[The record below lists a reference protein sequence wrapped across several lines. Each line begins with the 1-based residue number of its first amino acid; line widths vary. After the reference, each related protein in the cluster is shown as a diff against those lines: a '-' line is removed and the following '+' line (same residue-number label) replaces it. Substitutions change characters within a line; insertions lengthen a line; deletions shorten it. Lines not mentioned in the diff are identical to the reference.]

1 MKGYEMRVFPLRC
14 SFRRLGVLIVGLSLA
29 PHRVY
34 CGDQLAARAP
44 TLPRA
49 EDLLVQSYEI
59 GRSFSTAERVYL
71 LTELNRAGA
80 EIKFPRTEQWA
91 QEEFNL
97 TFELPHEWN
106 RVASQRNAL
115 GALSAFD
122 PDRAMKLIYQMDQT
136 VPEDGRLPED
146 LRANCAALV
155 FPNYWKTEGAKGFDR
170 LRSEARQL
178 AESSEYPYVAMAD
191 IVKSSDLRPEEIG
204 YIVADASLAYQ
215 KGSPF
220 ESEDRA
226 YVYLL
231 KAVQP
236 KARPDQFRRSLEYA
250 VDHLIAK
257 GNADTSKKFTANA
270 YTSKGT
276 LNFTNIEDELL
287 FELLPITKQSDP
299 DLVEK
304 IVAARAEFSKVE
316 GADIKATEGAY
327 GSTEGRSRALERSR
341 VREVAA
347 LSSKDPQQALTL
359 AQSISDPALKATA
372 LAYVAGGL
380 QQTEPEKSAQII
392 KTVRQNVSSIG
403 PGESKVRMFVALAQ
417 AAAASKD
424 VSTFDFAF
432 HHGLDLGTELFGE
445 DAESHPAKPAYATAA
460 FDELSELISVGAG
473 FQPKATLQDV
483 LDLRCDVLKAYLLIE
498 IAKVAHQ
505 K

>member
-1 MKGYEMRVFPLRC
+1 MRTFPLRC
-14 SFRRLGVLIVGLSLA
+14 AFSRLGLLIVALSLA
-29 PHRVY
+29 PRGVY
-34 CGDQLAARAP
+34 SDQVPAGAR

-59 GRSFSTAERVYL
+59 GKGFSTAERVYL

-80 EIKFPRTEQWA
+80 EIRFPRTQQWA
-91 QEEFNL
+91 DEEFHL

-122 PDRAMKLIYQMDQT
+122 PARAMKLIYQMDQT
-136 VPEDGRLPED
+136 PPVDGRLPQD

-155 FPNYWKTEGAKGFDR
+155 FPNYWKAKGPKAFDR

-178 AESSEYPYVAMAD
+178 AQSGEYPYVAVAD
-191 IVKSSDLRPEEIG
+191 IIKSSALQPEQIG
-204 YIVADASLAYQ
+204 YIVADASIAYE

-220 ESEDRA
+220 EIADRE
-226 YVYLL
+226 YVYFL
-231 KAVQP
+231 KAVQS

-250 VDHLIAK
+250 VDRLIAK
-257 GNADTSKKFTANA
+257 GDAEKQKRFTQNT

-276 LNFTNIEDELL
+276 LTLTKMEDELL
-287 FELLPITKQSDP
+287 FELLPMAKQSDP
-299 DLVEK
+299 ELADK
-304 IVAARAEFSKVE
+304 IVTARADFRKVE
-316 GADIKATEGAY
+316 GADIIATEGAY
-327 GSTEGRSRALERSR
+327 GSAEGRSKALEMSR

-347 LSSKDPQQALTL
+347 ISSKDPQQALTL
-359 AQSISDPALKATA
+359 AQSIGDPALKATA
-372 LAYVAGGL
+372 LVYVAGGL

-392 KTVRQNVSSIG
+392 ETVKQNVSSIG

-424 VSTFDFAF
+424 VAMFDLAF

-445 DAESHPAKPAYATAA
+445 DAESHPAKPAYNTAA
-460 FDELSELISVGAG
+460 FEELSDLVTVGAG
-473 FQPKATLQDV
+473 FQPQAVLQEV
-483 LDLRCDVLKAYLLIE
+483 LELQSDVLKAYMLIE

-505 K
+505 R